1 MDILNIDF
9 QNLTPTIIDV
19 LAYLYGEKYRNS
31 IKDKLNKTIFF
42 YFYDLHA
49 LTRYINDFETYQVRK
64 SNLQILDD
72 NYQSFCKE
80 MQRVKDYVE
89 SEKEREKDV
98 RYYYAKKFCTDIMY
112 LLPQKAQD
120 VLSNLSEEQLV
131 KIFLPP
137 NMYGNTVGDLNEAS
151 CFEAFSKDNLD
162 KLANREYAFSM
173 MGRVTIA
180 KQEAYLKF
188 LKELKISD
196 DDLEDYLPNEKQIKQ
211 IKRTRLATE
220 RDATDNYLITRNDF
234 INFQKSFHKI
244 SPDDPLFVIFKKQ
257 IQKHQVGEYDACVLD
272 RMYDDDMSSRSIML
286 YSVKK
291 MGDLFYNLLHECT
304 HICEQRDSYSVGF
317 DIDQDAKN
325 KYNPD
330 YRIYER
336 FNETLSD
343 IITREGLRF
352 LHSNGIFLMEAEEL
366 TNMDYSSNNTPV
378 ENEELLKP
386 LLHNSLYKEAI
397 IEVKNGGNQ
406 NLFVQLIGKDNFD
419 RLLDVLNHVDFLA
432 SKTNFKTN
440 QLLQKEYELACMEAN
455 SIYIDIDNYVKT
467 RQAVI

>member
-42 YFYDLHA
+42 YFYDLYA
-49 LTRYINDFETYQVRK
+49 LTRYVNDFETYHARK
-64 SNLQILDD
+64 SDLHFLDD

-112 LLPQKAQD
+112 LLPQNAQD

-137 NMYGNTVGDLNEAS
+137 NMYGNTVGDLNESS

-180 KQEAYLKF
+180 KQEAYLKC

-272 RMYDDDMSSRSIML
+272 RMYDDDMYSRSIML

-317 DIDQDAKN
+317 DIDQDTKN

-366 TNMDYSSNNTPV
+366 T
-378 ENEELLKP
+378 
-386 LLHNSLYKEAI
+386 
-397 IEVKNGGNQ
+397 
-406 NLFVQLIGKDNFD
+406 GKDNFD
-419 RLLDVLNHVDFLA
+419 RLIDVLNHVDFLA

-440 QLLQKEYELACMEAN
+440 QLLQKEYELACMDAN